1 MCARGSA
8 AGLECALSGRTPGTF
23 SDAGKAGH
31 GSPVAETSSTC
42 FSTVAEAFGLSPE
55 NAPRFTAF
63 ATTLER
69 LAGQYREGRAMFVHV
84 EEDGKVT
91 GYYSLRIQEDGDCEL
106 NNLCV
111 LPGRRHAGIG
121 KRFSLSPAAI
131 WRGRWS
137 FAFLTQKS

>member
-1 MCARGSA
+1 MIRPIREGE
-8 AGLECALSGRTPGTF
+8 LEECVRVIRDS
-23 SDAGKAGH
+23 
-31 GSPVAETSSTC
+31 

-91 GYYSLRIQEDGDCEL
+91 GYYSLRIQEEGDCEL

-121 KRFSLSPAAI
+121 KRLLEHGLQI
-131 WRGRWS
+131 GRAS
-137 FAFLTQKS
+137 CRERV

>member
-1 MCARGSA
+1 MIRPIREGE
-8 AGLECALSGRTPGTF
+8 LEECVRVIRDS
-23 SDAGKAGH
+23 
-31 GSPVAETSSTC
+31 

-91 GYYSLRIQEDGDCEL
+91 DR
-106 NNLCV
+106 
-111 LPGRRHAGIG
+111 
-121 KRFSLSPAAI
+121 
-131 WRGRWS
+131 
-137 FAFLTQKS
+137 KSVV